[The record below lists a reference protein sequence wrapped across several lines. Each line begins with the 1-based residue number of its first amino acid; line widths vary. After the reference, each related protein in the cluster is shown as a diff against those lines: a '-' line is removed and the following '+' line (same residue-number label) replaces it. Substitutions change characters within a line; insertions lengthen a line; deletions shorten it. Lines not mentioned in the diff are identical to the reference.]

1 MTGTHGATRW
11 FLMARARLV
20 RLLAVGLAASLAGII
35 VCAGAASAAS
45 QSKGYGQM
53 KAGDVW
59 YGNYKNGT
67 ERGYC
72 GDPIAGGANLYAPT
86 ANGGTSYGAVT
97 PTSSWNPKT
106 TGVGA
111 LSATNVHRLAYV
123 LSVHGQTNSNA
134 QAAHVSY
141 AVRTFVA
148 SPGGAKGSAVPYAGD
163 IKTEGVKLVGEAKKY
178 AGPYAITPKLS
189 VTADKQAAT
198 LTGYR
203 PISATGATMTGY
215 AGTLTVTGP
224 GVFDSNNETTMTAPA
239 DGRAVTIRATGDGTV
254 TVKVTYDKLPTT
266 GLYYRKPAND
276 KYQRILISGRTA
288 PVSGTA
294 TTTVDALNQ
303 PKVITQASDQ
313 VATAGSELTDTLVVS
328 DLAPGSTVTVTSTLY
343 GPFSSGPAESPTPP
357 AGAAVAG
364 TASTEVMAG
373 PDGTT
378 TAVTRPITIETSG
391 YYVWFETT
399 DATPENAAWPGQ
411 FGQASETT
419 LVKWTPIVTTE
430 TSQQRATPGAR
441 LTDTLTVTGLPP
453 RTQVEVTS
461 TLYGPFTTGPSES
474 ATVPDEAPVVG
485 TITTPVTADEHG
497 EATATTEA
505 LTVEKRGYYVW
516 HETIAAGNEH
526 EAWPGRFGQTS
537 ETTIVPWQPAVTTQ
551 TSDQTAAPG
560 AKITDTLTVTG
571 LQPGATVQIITTLYG
586 PFTDQ
591 PVPADAPPTDAPQV
605 GTLTLEVTA
614 GADGNATA
622 ITKSLTVK
630 GPGFYVWR
638 EMIAATDEQE
648 AWAGRFGVE
657 SETTD
662 VVAPATPPT
671 PPVPPAPPV
680 PPTPDVPHLPDTG
693 AGATPAMIALAAVL
707 IAAGGTLVGFGIRR
721 LRHDTIQ
728 SGEWTPGESVG
739 GLR

>member
-1 MTGTHGATRW
+1 MTRTHGTTRW
-11 FLMARARLV
+11 FLMTRSRLAK
-20 RLLAVGLAASLAGII
+20 LLAVGLTASLAGII

-45 QSKGYGQM
+45 QSRGYGQM

-123 LSVHGQTNSNA
+123 LSVHGQTNSNS
-134 QAAHVSY
+134 AAAYVSF
-141 AVRTFVA
+141 AVRTFAA

-163 IKTEGVKLVGEAKKY
+163 IKAGGVKLVGEAKKY

-189 VTADKQAAT
+189 VTADKRTAT
-198 LTGYR
+198 LIGYR
-203 PISATGATMTGY
+203 PISATGAAMTGY

-239 DGRAVTIRATGDGTV
+239 DGRAVTIRATGDGTG
-254 TVKVTYDKLPTT
+254 TVKVTYDKLPAT

-303 PKVITQASDQ
+303 PKVTTQASDQ

-343 GPFSSGPAESPTPP
+343 GPFISRPAESPTPP

-399 DATPENAAWPGQ
+399 AATPENAAWPGQ
-411 FGQASETT
+411 FGQATETT
-419 LVKWTPIVTTE
+419 SVKWTPIVTTE

-441 LTDTLTVTGLPP
+441 LTDTLTVTGL
-453 RTQVEVTS
+453 
-461 TLYGPFTTGPSES
+461 
-474 ATVPDEAPVVG
+474 
-485 TITTPVTADEHG
+485 
-497 EATATTEA
+497 
-505 LTVEKRGYYVW
+505 
-516 HETIAAGNEH
+516 
-526 EAWPGRFGQTS
+526 
-537 ETTIVPWQPAVTTQ
+537 
-551 TSDQTAAPG
+551 
-560 AKITDTLTVTG
+560 
-571 LQPGATVQIITTLYG
+571 QPGATVQIITTLYG
-586 PFTDQ
+586 PFTDK
-591 PVPADAPPTDAPQV
+591 PVPADQPPTHAPRA

-614 GADGNATA
+614 DGDGNATA
-622 ITKSLTVK
+622 ITKQLTVK

-638 EMIAATDEQE
+638 ERIAATDEHE

-657 SETTD
+657 SETTH
-662 VVAPATPPT
+662 VVASPTPPT
-671 PPVPPAPPV
+671 PPVPPAPPAPPVPPV
-680 PPTPDVPHLPDTG
+680 PPTPGVSQLPDTG
-693 AGATPAMIALAAVL
+693 AGATPGMIALAAGL
-707 IAAGGTLVGFGIRR
+707 IAAGSTLVGFGIRR
-721 LRHDTIQ
+721 RRRDTIQ
-728 SGEWTPGESVG
+728 PGEWTPANPLVV
-739 GLR
+739 